1 MQYQEFLRLSGA
13 TREEC
18 TPQIYQRFIEPAYM
32 ENDLLFPTK
41 EAVVE
46 HWHRFGLLGFTKDSI
61 ASLTNAVHAIQQIC
75 KRAGRPHDGMAQFAN
90 FVASAASNN

>member
-13 TREEC
+13 TRKEC
-18 TPQIYQRFIEPAYM
+18 TLQIYQRFIEPAYM

-61 ASLTNAVHAIQQIC
+61 TSLTNAVHAIQQIC
-75 KRAGRPHDGMAQFAN
+75 KKAGRPNDGMVEFAN
-90 FVASAASNN
+90 FVAYAASDN

>member
-13 TREEC
+13 TRNEC
-18 TPQIYQRFIEPAYM
+18 TPQIYQKFIEPAYM

-41 EAVVE
+41 DAVVK

-61 ASLTNAVHAIQQIC
+61 TTLTNAVKAIQYIC
-75 KRAGRPHDGMAQFAN
+75 RIARRPNDGMAEFAN
-90 FVASAASNN
+90 FIANAANNN